1 MLGADDAFGAASTD
15 YGVGLSTPPVVCGSF
30 CAGHRAQKVGTMKA
44 FNRVLLAAAAV
55 SSLFLGAGTS
65 HAGLDNELSLVDG
78 QDRTLTV
85 QQWDT
90 FLNGVFPLDRNRLT
104 REWFHS
110 GRAKYNCAGT
120 GCDEFAGTLEL
131 GYQIGFPWS
140 LGVGINFSYTT
151 PNILLNNVTPATFFP
166 GTIGS
171 GFGGIITPNLFP
183 GVSISADLGN
193 GPGIQ
198 EVATF
203 SVDVSGPAG
212 AVAVSNAHGTVTGAA
227 GGVLLRPFARL
238 IAKTGDSVTTYGEP
252 WNMN

>member
-1 MLGADDAFGAASTD
+1 MKIFG
-15 YGVGLSTPPVVCGSF
+15 
-30 CAGHRAQKVGTMKA
+30 
-44 FNRVLLAAAAV
+44 RVLMALLAAVAA
-55 SSLFLGAGTS
+55 LFVGSGTS
-65 HAGLDNELSLVDG
+65 QAGLDNELSLVDG
-78 QDRTLTV
+78 KGRTLNI

-110 GRAKYNCAGT
+110 GKAVYSVT
-120 GCDEFAGTLEL
+120 GDGADKFEGTLEL

-151 PNILLNNVTPATFFP
+151 PNVALDAQDVVTSTGIDFFP
-166 GTIGS
+166 PIS
-171 GFGGIITPNLFP
+171 TPPLLP
-183 GVSISADLGN
+183 GASISANLGN

-203 SVDVSGPAG
+203 SVDVSGANG

-227 GGVLLRPFARL
+227 GGVLLRPYARL
-238 IAKTGDSVTTYGEP
+238 ISKDGDSVTTYGEP

>member
-1 MLGADDAFGAASTD
+1 
-15 YGVGLSTPPVVCGSF
+15 
-30 CAGHRAQKVGTMKA
+30 MKA
-44 FNRVLLAAAAV
+44 FNRVLVALVAAV
-55 SSLFLGAGTS
+55 AALFASTGTS
-65 HAGLDNELSLVDG
+65 QAALDNELSLVDG

-110 GRAKYNCAGT
+110 GRAKYVVAGP
-120 GCDEFAGTLEL
+120 GADEFEGTLEL

-151 PNILLNNVTPATFFP
+151 PNILLDDVNINPLSA
-166 GTIGS
+166 
-171 GFGGIITPNLFP
+171 GFAPLAQVITPNLFP

-203 SVDVSGPAG
+203 SVDVKG
-212 AVAVSNAHGTVTGAA
+212 ATGGVAVSNAHGTVTGAA

-238 IAKTGDSVTTYGEP
+238 IASTGDSVTTYGEP

>member
-1 MLGADDAFGAASTD
+1 
-15 YGVGLSTPPVVCGSF
+15 
-30 CAGHRAQKVGTMKA
+30 MKA
-44 FNRVLLAAAAV
+44 ISRVLIAMVAAIAALFV
-55 SSLFLGAGTS
+55 STGTS

-78 QDRTLTV
+78 QGNTLTI

-110 GRAKYNCAGT
+110 GKATYIVAGE
-120 GCDEFAGTLEL
+120 GAEDFEGTLEL
-131 GYQIGFPWS
+131 GYQVGFPWS

-151 PNILLNNVTPATFFP
+151 PNIAFDGLESAGLFNATIGDEFAGIVTPP
-166 GTIGS
+166 
-171 GFGGIITPNLFP
+171 LFP

-203 SVDVSGPAG
+203 SVDVEGPG
-212 AVAVSNAHGTVTGAA
+212 GSVAVSNAHGTVTGAA

-238 IAKTGDSVTTYGEP
+238 VSSAGDSVTTYGDP

>member
-1 MLGADDAFGAASTD
+1 MKVISRVLVALIASIAALFAST
-15 YGVGLSTPPVVCGSF
+15 
-30 CAGHRAQKVGTMKA
+30 
-44 FNRVLLAAAAV
+44 
-55 SSLFLGAGTS
+55 GTS

-78 QDRTLTV
+78 QGRTLTI

-110 GRAKYNCAGT
+110 GKAVYAVT
-120 GCDEFAGTLEL
+120 GEGADDFEGVLEL
-131 GYQIGFPWS
+131 GYQVGFPWS

-151 PNILLNNVTPATFFP
+151 PNIAFDGQDFGELSPVTGALGLDLIPAIVTPP
-166 GTIGS
+166 
-171 GFGGIITPNLFP
+171 LFP

-203 SVDVSGPAG
+203 SVDVAGANG

-227 GGVLLRPFARL
+227 GGVLLRPYARL
-238 IAKTGDSVTTYGEP
+238 ISSAGDSVTTYGEP

>member
-1 MLGADDAFGAASTD
+1 MKAISRVLIAMVAAIAAVFAST
-15 YGVGLSTPPVVCGSF
+15 
-30 CAGHRAQKVGTMKA
+30 
-44 FNRVLLAAAAV
+44 
-55 SSLFLGAGTS
+55 GTS

-78 QDRTLTV
+78 QGRTLTI
-85 QQWDT
+85 QQHDT

-110 GRAKYNCAGT
+110 GKATYIVAGE
-120 GCDEFAGTLEL
+120 GADEFEGSLEL
-131 GYQIGFPWS
+131 GYQVGFPWS

-151 PNILLNNVTPATFFP
+151 PNIAFDGLGIGDGVLLEGIQTPP
-166 GTIGS
+166 
-171 GFGGIITPNLFP
+171 LFP

-203 SVDVSGPAG
+203 SVDVAGPG
-212 AVAVSNAHGTVTGAA
+212 GSVAVSNAHGTVTGAA

-238 IAKTGDSVTTYGEP
+238 IASSGDSVTTYGEP

>member
-1 MLGADDAFGAASTD
+1 
-15 YGVGLSTPPVVCGSF
+15 
-30 CAGHRAQKVGTMKA
+30 MKA
-44 FNRVLLAAAAV
+44 ISRVLIAVVAAV
-55 SSLFLGAGTS
+55 AALFVSTGTS

-110 GRAKYNCAGT
+110 GRAKYNVVGP
-120 GCDEFAGTLEL
+120 GSDQFAGTLEL

-151 PNILLNNVTPATFFP
+151 PNILIDDGNLANNFLQV
-166 GTIGS
+166 
-171 GFGGIITPNLFP
+171 ITPNLFP

-203 SVDVSGPAG
+203 SVDVSGPNG

-238 IAKTGDSVTTYGEP
+238 ISKAGDSVTTYGEP

>member
-1 MLGADDAFGAASTD
+1 MSTNNN
-15 YGVGLSTPPVVCGSF
+15 VGPGLRFPSKRF
-30 CAGHRAQKVGTMKA
+30 REKMKA
-44 FNRVLLAAAAV
+44 ISRVLIAMVAAV
-55 SSLFLGAGTS
+55 AALFVSTGTS

-78 QDRTLTV
+78 QGNTLTI

-90 FLNGVFPLDRNRLT
+90 NLNGVFPLDRNRLT

-110 GRAKYNCAGT
+110 GRATYMVDGEGAEDFEGT
-120 GCDEFAGTLEL
+120 IEL
-131 GYQIGFPWS
+131 GYQVGFPWS

-151 PNILLNNVTPATFFP
+151 PNIAFDGLEGVGA
-166 GTIGS
+166 IG
-171 GFGGIITPNLFP
+171 GDAFGGIVTPPLFP
-183 GVSISADLGN
+183 GLSISADLGN

-203 SVDVSGPAG
+203 SVDVAGPG
-212 AVAVSNAHGTVTGAA
+212 GSVAVSNAHGTVTGAA

-238 IAKTGDSVTTYGEP
+238 VSSTGDSVTTYGAP

>member
-1 MLGADDAFGAASTD
+1 MKIIGRLLVALIAAMAALF
-15 YGVGLSTPPVVCGSF
+15 VGS
-30 CAGHRAQKVGTMKA
+30 
-44 FNRVLLAAAAV
+44 
-55 SSLFLGAGTS
+55 GTS

-78 QDRTLTV
+78 QGRTLTI

-110 GRAKYNCAGT
+110 GKAVYSVT
-120 GCDEFAGTLEL
+120 GDGADKFEGTLEL

-151 PNILLNNVTPATFFP
+151 PNVALDGNDFGTLGTGFSIDLLPTVSTPPLLP
-166 GTIGS
+166 GA
-171 GFGGIITPNLFP
+171 
-183 GVSISADLGN
+183 SISANLGN

-203 SVDVSGPAG
+203 SVDVAGANG

-227 GGVLLRPFARL
+227 GGVLLRPYARL
-238 IAKTGDSVTTYGEP
+238 IASTGDSVTTYGEP

>member
-1 MLGADDAFGAASTD
+1 M
-15 YGVGLSTPPVVCGSF
+15 
-30 CAGHRAQKVGTMKA
+30 KV
-44 FNRVLLAAAAV
+44 FSRVLVALIAAV
-55 SSLFLGAGTS
+55 AALFVGSGTS

-78 QDRTLTV
+78 QGRTLTI

-110 GRAKYNCAGT
+110 GKAVYSVT
-120 GCDEFAGTLEL
+120 GEGADDFEGTLEL

-151 PNILLNNVTPATFFP
+151 PNVALDAQDFVFNTDAGVGIDLIPGISTPPLLP
-166 GTIGS
+166 GA
-171 GFGGIITPNLFP
+171 
-183 GVSISADLGN
+183 SISANLGN

-203 SVDVSGPAG
+203 SVDVAGANG

-227 GGVLLRPFARL
+227 GGVLLRPYARL
-238 IAKTGDSVTTYGEP
+238 IASTGDSVTTYGEP

>member
-1 MLGADDAFGAASTD
+1 MKAISRVLVALVAAIAALFAST
-15 YGVGLSTPPVVCGSF
+15 
-30 CAGHRAQKVGTMKA
+30 
-44 FNRVLLAAAAV
+44 
-55 SSLFLGAGTS
+55 GTS

-78 QDRTLTV
+78 QDRTLTI

-110 GRAKYNCAGT
+110 GRAKYIVAGP
-120 GCDEFAGTLEL
+120 GADEFEGTLEL

-151 PNILLNNVTPATFFP
+151 PNILFDDQDFGPA
-166 GTIGS
+166 GIGALS
-171 GFGGIITPNLFP
+171 TSIITPNIFP
-183 GVSISADLGN
+183 GVSFSADLGN

-203 SVDVSGPAG
+203 SVDVKGAAG
-212 AVAVSNAHGTVTGAA
+212 GVAVSNAHGTVTGAA

-238 IAKTGDSVTTYGEP
+238 IASTGDSVTTYGDP

>member
-1 MLGADDAFGAASTD
+1 
-15 YGVGLSTPPVVCGSF
+15 
-30 CAGHRAQKVGTMKA
+30 MKA
-44 FNRVLLAAAAV
+44 ISRVLVAMVAALAALFV
-55 SSLFLGAGTS
+55 STGTS

-78 QDRTLTV
+78 QDRTLTI

-110 GRAKYNCAGT
+110 GSAVYNVAGP
-120 GCDEFAGTLEL
+120 GADEFEGTLEL

-151 PNILLNNVTPATFFP
+151 PNILLDDANLLGGPATAL
-166 GTIGS
+166 TS
-171 GFGGIITPNLFP
+171 VITPNLFP

-203 SVDVSGPAG
+203 SVDVSGPHG
-212 AVAVSNAHGTVTGAA
+212 KVAVSNAHGTVTGAA

-238 IAKTGDSVTTYGEP
+238 ISKAGDSVTTYGEP

>member
-1 MLGADDAFGAASTD
+1 M
-15 YGVGLSTPPVVCGSF
+15 
-30 CAGHRAQKVGTMKA
+30 KV
-44 FNRVLLAAAAV
+44 FSRVLIVMVAAIA
-55 SSLFLGAGTS
+55 SLFVSTGTS

-78 QDRTLTV
+78 QGRTLTI

-90 FLNGVFPLDRNRLT
+90 YLNGVFPLDRNRLT

-110 GRAKYNCAGT
+110 GKSTYIVAGD
-120 GCDEFAGTLEL
+120 GADDFEGTLEL
-131 GYQIGFPWS
+131 GYQVGFPWS

-151 PNILLNNVTPATFFP
+151 PNIAFDGQDFLDGNLADSIVTPP
-166 GTIGS
+166 
-171 GFGGIITPNLFP
+171 LFP

-203 SVDVSGPAG
+203 SVAVEGPTG
-212 AVAVSNAHGTVTGAA
+212 SVAVSNAHGTVTGAA

-238 IAKTGDSVTTYGEP
+238 ISSSGDSVSTYGEA